1 MITVD
6 YLLAR
11 GLRVSDLNFTSYQ
24 EHLMIMDLTTYDE
37 NNQL

>member
-1 MITVD
+1 MLKID

-24 EHLMIMDLTTYDE
+24 EHLMIGDLVTYNE
-37 NNQL
+37 NN